1 MAYVI
6 SDYIRRGLSMITD
19 LLLAIAHHLLAFS
32 LIAFLVAELVLLTA
46 SPARPVLRSL
56 LFIDLA
62 YGAAAA
68 GSIMAG
74 VSRLH
79 WGDKPAEF
87 YTHNP
92 VFWVKMG
99 LWVLVGLISVVP
111 TIRYI
116 TWIRRQ
122 ELPSPAVF
130 ASTRRLVAF
139 EVATFTG
146 IPVFAAM
153 MARGI
158 GY

>member
-1 MAYVI
+1 MTT
-6 SDYIRRGLSMITD
+6 G
-19 LLLAIAHHLLAFS
+19 LLLAIAHHLFAFS

-46 SPARPVLRSL
+46 PPERSVLRKL

-62 YGAAAA
+62 YGAAAV
-68 GSIMAG
+68 GSVAAG

-87 YTHNP
+87 YTGNP

-99 LWVLVGLISVVP
+99 LWALVGLISIIP
-111 TIRYI
+111 TMRYI
-116 TWIRRQ
+116 TWMRRQ
-122 ELPSPAVF
+122 DPPLPAVF
-130 ASTRRLVAF
+130 ASTRRLVGL
-139 EVATFTG
+139 EVAVFTG

-153 MARGI
+153 MAQGF

>member
-1 MAYVI
+1 MT
-6 SDYIRRGLSMITD
+6 TD
-19 LLLAIAHHLLAFS
+19 LLLAVAHHLFAFS

-46 SPARPVLRSL
+46 SPGRPVLRKL
-56 LFIDLA
+56 LFIDLC
-62 YGAAAA
+62 YGVAAV
-68 GSIMAG
+68 GSVVAG

-87 YTHNP
+87 YTGNP
-92 VFWVKMG
+92 VFWIKMG
-99 LWVLVGLISVVP
+99 LWVLVGLISIVP

-116 TWIRRQ
+116 IWIRRQ

-130 ASTRRLVAF
+130 ASTRRLVTL
-139 EVATFTG
+139 EVALFTG

-153 MARGI
+153 MARGV